1 MHRTA
6 EHGLDDPLHPILA
19 QLVGEL
25 VQMHHLPLDEDV
37 LSGKNGVL
45 ANRPAAIPP
54 LRIFETGF
62 GAQRVHRPRLA
73 RILRLDAVDG
83 RGLERFARR
92 GRVLAEQG
100 LSFRPVKIPQAQRR
114 GADGERPAAR
124 DRLALRSGVHPIV
137 PHVAHPAQ
145 HDAVRETP
153 RSHVVARPQLAEH
166 REQRVA
172 GQGIDFVD
180 EEHHRLPVAT
190 GPSIQGAKE
199 RVG

>member
-1 MHRTA
+1 MRRTA
-6 EHGLDDPLHPILA
+6 EHGLNDPLHPVLA
-19 QLVGEL
+19 QLFGEL
-25 VQMHHLPLDEDV
+25 VQMHHPPLDEDF
-37 LSGKNGVL
+37 LSGKDGVL
-45 ANRPAAIPP
+45 ADRPAAIPP

-62 GAQRVHRPRLA
+62 GAQRVHPRRLA
-73 RILRLDAVDG
+73 RGLRVDAVDG
-83 RGLERFARR
+83 RGLERF
-92 GRVLAEQG
+92 
-100 LSFRPVKIPQAQRR
+100 
-114 GADGERPAAR
+114 
-124 DRLALRSGVHPIV
+124 ALRSGVHPIV